1 MFSLQN
7 FTLAV
12 AGERLTKRLRYLSF
26 KAMLRQD
33 ISWFDQKT
41 NSTGALAARL
51 ASDASEVKGVSCTI
65 DSVVTSQPQTMF
77 HCQATGI
84 RLGTILQTICGLI
97 AAVGIAFSAS
107 WELTL
112 VLMAAFPALAIA
124 GYFQIRLLAGRS
136 QKNKK
141 RMEESGK
148 TAVESIDNIRTV
160 AGLGVE
166 PRFYNRYYDL
176 LRGPF
181 K

>member
-1 MFSLQN
+1 M
-7 FTLAV
+7 T
-12 AGERLTKRLRYLSF
+12 
-26 KAMLRQD
+26 
-33 ISWFDQKT
+33 
-41 NSTGALAARL
+41 
-51 ASDASEVKGVSCTI
+51 
-65 DSVVTSQPQTMF
+65 
-77 HCQATGI
+77 QATGI

-112 VLMAAFPALAIA
+112 VLMVAFPALAIA

-166 PRFYNRYYDL
+166 PRFFNRYYNL